1 MNRQA
6 RILSF
11 DEARSKS
18 GATAN
23 GRARTRRPDQ
33 GQRAR
38 GAYGRD
44 RNSSALLSYLSDDDF
59 DSPYDDFDEVG
70 KRASK
75 QRRKRAA
82 KAKAAGRAASQA
94 RGARAGRGRNHRS
107 AESVRVAAA
116 AGTSGGAQAGS
127 GSRAV
132 RRTSSSI
139 PGEVGAYQP
148 STSRNVAGAAH
159 RSRRA
164 DIAATA
170 QDARRGGAAA
180 VPAAADDADTED
192 EEFSGEITAADRR
205 AARRRAKSK
214 QKAKA
219 KAEQQFRRQF
229 GDDSGAS
236 SEGGTRAAVYKGEMG
251 AKQRRASRMQEKAS
265 PAMSI
270 KGAVSGFSLKGL
282 LQSRRF
288 VICSAVAVCLIAA
301 GVFLYSPLKN
311 YYCNV
316 REHDRLALEYQAV
329 TDRNDKLQSE
339 VNSLQTDD
347 GVKARAHEQLGWVEK
362 GEESANVTG
371 LNLEDSSS
379 DGEVVVANVSSDSIK
394 APATWYSPLLDRV
407 FGYEKGQ

>member
-94 RGARAGRGRNHRS
+94 RGARAGRVRNHRS

-116 AGTSGGAQAGS
+116 SGTSSGAQADS
-127 GSRAV
+127 GSRAG
-132 RRTSSSI
+132 RRTSSSV
-139 PGEVGAYQP
+139 PGNAEAYEP
-148 STSRNVAGAAH
+148 STSRNVASAAR

-170 QDARRGGAAA
+170 QGAPRGRVDA
-180 VPAAADDADTED
+180 VPAADDAGTED

-229 GDDSGAS
+229 GDDAGAS

>member
-44 RNSSALLSYLSDDDF
+44 RNSSALLSYLSDEDF

-139 PGEVGAYQP
+139 PGKAEVYQP
-148 STSRNVAGAAH
+148 STSRNDANAAR

-170 QDARRGGAAA
+170 QGAPRGRADVA
-180 VPAAADDADTED
+180 PAADDAASED

-270 KGAVSGFSLKGL
+270 RGAVSGFSLKGL

>member
-94 RGARAGRGRNHRS
+94 RGARAGRVRNHRS
-107 AESVRVAAA
+107 AEGVRVAAA
-116 AGTSGGAQAGS
+116 AGTSNGAQAGS
-127 GSRAV
+127 GSRAG

-139 PGEVGAYQP
+139 PGNAEAYQP
-148 STSRNVAGAAH
+148 STSRNVASAAR

-170 QDARRGGAAA
+170 QGARGGRVDA
-180 VPAAADDADTED
+180 VPVADDADTED

-229 GDDSGAS
+229 GDDAGAS
-236 SEGGTRAAVYKGEMG
+236 SEGGARAAVYKGEMG

-371 LNLEDSSS
+371 LNLEDGSS